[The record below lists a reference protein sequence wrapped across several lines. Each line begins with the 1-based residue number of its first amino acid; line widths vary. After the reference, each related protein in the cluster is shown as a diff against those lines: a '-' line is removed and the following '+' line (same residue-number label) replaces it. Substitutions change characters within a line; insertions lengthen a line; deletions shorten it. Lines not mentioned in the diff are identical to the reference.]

1 MTLKEK
7 IGQLFSPAA
16 FIHDSEENYLKI
28 ESLIQN
34 QQIGGLTFFH
44 SRHSAA
50 ANFEKRQE
58 KLTYENTLEKLRILI
73 IRYQAISKHPLLMSI
88 DAEFGLAM
96 RIENTPQYPYA
107 ITLGALSLEQDDLV
121 FETGYRMG
129 KDLKQTGIHLNFAPV
144 ADINTNPKNPVIGYR
159 SFGPN
164 KEKVSHFALAMYK
177 GMEEAGIGACYKHF
191 PGHGDTDTDSHLGLP
206 IIHKTKEELMSEELY
221 PFANG
226 IKEGIDMIMVGH
238 LAAPAL
244 SNGKNI
250 PASISKEIITDLL
263 KGEMG
268 FNGIVVSDALNMKSV
283 SDLFPKPGQLEWE
296 AFNAGNDLLCFSEN
310 VEEGIEFILKNG
322 SEEQVE
328 ESFQKVTQLKEKLG
342 ILSDPHPKETRF
354 DWKDLQTFN
363 DKLSLQYITE
373 ISTNLPPSSFNLTDP
388 KFVKVSL
395 FQENDNIF
403 FSDIDKEIPTASID
417 LKSTS
422 DLNWEKVN
430 AFDTLLIAI
439 FVPLAKPVNNFG
451 MDMDMIYKL
460 HNLIQNKNC
469 QLYLFGSPLSL
480 KKIGNDQQFN
490 RIICAFQTF
499 ESSQKAAALHFLGK
513 IEAEGKLD

>member
-16 FIHDSEENYLKI
+16 FIHDSEENYLEI
-28 ESLIQN
+28 ESLIKN
-34 QQIGGLTFFH
+34 HHIGGLTFFH

-58 KLTYENTLEKLRILI
+58 KLTYENTVEKLRSLI
-73 IRYQAISKHPLLMSI
+73 VRYQSVSKYQLLMSI

-107 ITLGALSLEQDDLV
+107 ISLGALSLDQEDLV

-164 KEKVSHFALAMYK
+164 KEKVSRFALAMYK
-177 GMEEAGIGACYKHF
+177 GMEKAGIGACYKHF

-206 IIHKTKEELMSEELY
+206 VIHKTKEALISEELY

-226 IKEGIDMIMVGH
+226 IKAGIGMIMVGH

-244 SNGKNI
+244 SSGKNI
-250 PASISKEIITDLL
+250 PASISKEITTDLL

-268 FNGIVVSDALNMKSV
+268 FKGIVVSDALNMKSV
-283 SDLFPKPGQLEWE
+283 SDLFPEPGQLEWE
-296 AFNAGNDLLCFSEN
+296 AFHAGNDLLCFSEN
-310 VEEGIEFILKNG
+310 VGEGIEKIMKLG
-322 SEEQVE
+322 SEEKIE
-328 ESFQKVTQLKEKLG
+328 ESFQKVNKLKER
-342 ILSDPHPKETRF
+342 LSIFSDQLPKEAEF
-354 DWKDLQTFN
+354 GWSKHLAFN
-363 DKLSLQYITE
+363 KKLSLKYITE
-373 ISTNLPPSSFNLTDP
+373 ISNKPQSKT
-388 KFVKVSL
+388 KFKDSNFAKISI
-395 FQENDNIF
+395 FQAKENTF
-403 FSDIDKEIPTASID
+403 FKELDKESA
-417 LKSTS
+417 STS
-422 DLNWEKVN
+422 FDIQSASDVNWEKLEK
-430 AFDTLLIAI
+430 FDNMLIAL
-439 FVPLAKPVNNFG
+439 FVPSAKPVNHFG
-451 MDMDMIYKL
+451 MDKSVLDKL
-460 HNLIQNKNC
+460 ATLAENKNC

-480 KKIGNDQQFN
+480 NEIGFQEKFS

-499 ESSQKAAALHFLGK
+499 DSAQKAAALHFLGK
-513 IEAEGKLD
+513 LEAEGKLD

>member
-16 FIHDSEENYLKI
+16 FIHDTEENYLQI
-28 ESLIQN
+28 ESLIKN
-34 QQIGGLTFFH
+34 HHIGGLTFFH

-58 KLTYENTLEKLRILI
+58 KLTYENTLDKLRSLI
-73 IRYQAISKHPLLMSI
+73 VRYQTISKYPLLMSI

-107 ITLGALSLEQDDLV
+107 ITLGALSLDHENLV
-121 FETGYRMG
+121 FETGYRIG

-164 KEKVSHFALAMYK
+164 KEKVSRFALAMYK
-177 GMEEAGIGACYKHF
+177 GMEKAGIGGCYKHF

-206 IIHKTKEELMSEELY
+206 VIHKTKEALISEELY

-226 IKEGIDMIMVGH
+226 IKAGIDMIMVGH
-238 LAAPAL
+238 LAAPVL

-268 FNGIVVSDALNMKSV
+268 FQGIVVSDALNMKSV

-310 VEEGIEFILKNG
+310 VEEGIEMILKLG
-322 SEEQVE
+322 SERKIE
-328 ESFQKVTQLKEKLG
+328 ESFEKVIKLKEKLG
-342 ILSDPHPKETRF
+342 ILSDHLPQESGF
-354 DWKDLQTFN
+354 DWSGHDGFN
-363 DKLSLQYITE
+363 NKLSLYYITD
-373 ISTNLPPSSFNLTDP
+373 IFGQKSGGIFPSPDFR
-388 KFVKVSL
+388 FAKVSV
-395 FQENDNIF
+395 FQSKENTF
-403 FSDIDKEIPTASID
+403 FFELDREFQSDSLGITDV
-417 LKSTS
+417 S
-422 DLNWEKVN
+422 DLEWEKLE
-430 AFDTLLIAI
+430 AYDAILIAL
-439 FVPLAKPVNNFG
+439 FVPSAKPVNHFG
-451 MDMDMIYKL
+451 MDKSVLEKISTL
-460 HNLIQNKNC
+460 VENKNC

-480 KKIGNDQQFN
+480 NEIGSHEKFS
-490 RIICAFQTF
+490 RIVCAFQAF
-499 ESSQKAAALHFLGK
+499 DSAQKAAALHFLGK